1 MDPTATGDA
10 GLADP
15 VAAPDAAPSGAPD
28 AARAAEQSAR
38 ALLRDGD
45 TILFIDRKAR
55 QYLRTLRAGR
65 PVHVRGARFAADELI
80 GLPEGSILRS
90 ALGEYLQIFRPT
102 YAQLIPNLPR
112 EAQVIYPKDVGTI
125 LVWGDIHPGARVVE
139 VGVGPGATT
148 IALLRAIGPAGE
160 LVTYEIRDAFAAM
173 ARENVARFHGAAP
186 QWRLVSADAYV
197 AIHERDVDRLVV
209 DVPEPW
215 RVVPHAADAL
225 RPGGVFVGFIP
236 TVPQMQQLVGALRDG
251 GFAAIEA
258 MESLQRFWHVTD
270 RSVRPEHRMVAHS
283 GFLVVARRLA
293 PPRPPRA
300 SSGDTPATPSATG
313 E

>member
-1 MDPTATGDA
+1 M
-10 GLADP
+10 
-15 VAAPDAAPSGAPD
+15 PSGT
-28 AARAAEQSAR
+28 RSAR

-55 QYLRTLRAGR
+55 QYLRTVHAGR
-65 PVHVRGARFAADELI
+65 SLNVRGARFAADELI
-80 GLPEGSILRS
+80 GLPEGSVLRS
-90 ALGEYLQIFRPT
+90 SLGEYLQIFRPT

-125 LVWGDIHPGARVVE
+125 LVWGDIHPGAHVVE

-148 IALLRAIGPAGE
+148 IALLRAVGPTGE
-160 LVTYEIRDAFAAM
+160 VVTYEIRDTFAAM
-173 ARENVARFHGAAP
+173 ARENVTRFYGDAP
-186 QWRLVSADAYV
+186 HWRLVSGDAYEG
-197 AIHERDVDRLVV
+197 IHERDVDRFVV

-215 RVVPHAADAL
+215 RVVPHAAGAL

-236 TVPQMQQLVGALRDG
+236 TVLQMQQLVAALRDG

-293 PPRPPRA
+293 PPRTPHADDVPTDAPRT
-300 SSGDTPATPSATG
+300 TPTFA